1 MREIVLDTETTGLD
15 PYDGHRVIEIGCVEL
30 INHLPT
36 KNHFHVYISP
46 ERVVPDDAIRIH
58 GITNDFLVGKP
69 LFSAVADAFI
79 DYIGDATLIIHNAEF
94 DIKFLNYELDKLG
107 KEALTFD
114 RVIDTLA
121 IARRKFPGSPAS
133 LDALCRR
140 YTIDNSNRTLHGAL
154 LDSELLAEVYL
165 ELIGG
170 KQRGFGFQGDEEE
183 QSSQGTT
190 LQQFTSRKRREPRA
204 HDASV
209 EEKAAHLAFM
219 DKLKEPL
226 WTKKS

>member
-36 KNHFHVYISP
+36 NNHFHVYINT

-58 GITNDFLVGKP
+58 GITNDFLVDKP

-79 DYIGDATLIIHNAEF
+79 DYIGDATLIIHDAEF
-94 DIKFLNYELDKLG
+94 DIKFLNYELDKLV

-140 YTIDNSNRTLHGAL
+140 YTIDNSNRTLHVAL

-183 QSSQGTT
+183 QSSHDAST
-190 LQQFTSRKRREPRA
+190 QQFTSRLRREPRP
-204 HDASV
+204 HDASD

-219 DKLKEPL
+219 TKLKEPL
-226 WTKKS
+226 WTKKG